1 MGVWH
6 YSTMCCVLQKFSIST
21 DVSPTSVLR
30 NLSDCLALKS
40 DKLRNTG
47 VGVTQARIYN
57 KGVVSMGIRETL
69 KKREEQREAN
79 QNGGNNDFPEGVT
92 RYVRMGK
99 HGEVNADGRTF
110 ILLADPDNWYFY
122 FVHEDKT
129 FDGKRTIHRFRKHSC
144 LHSPRETNADIT
156 QYFKPGKTECP
167 SCKVGAKRKMYAMI
181 PVYDLE
187 YGTYRV
193 IDTAEFH
200 INNIIAD
207 YDKAEKMGRKFN
219 PEYSLVGEAVHFKQV
234 DKSYSLESGEATD
247 EQVEKAKTFIGT
259 DFSYEDLANYREE
272 NDIITLLQDAEDEAI
287 DKSKLPTAANN
298 EGTPIDISDD
308 DLPF

>member
-1 MGVWH
+1 M
-6 YSTMCCVLQKFSIST
+6 
-21 DVSPTSVLR
+21 
-30 NLSDCLALKS
+30 
-40 DKLRNTG
+40 
-47 VGVTQARIYN
+47 GVTQARIYN

-99 HGEVNADGRTF
+99 RGEVNADGRTF

-144 LHSPRETNADIT
+144 LHSPRETDADIT

-167 SCKVGAKRKMYAMI
+167 SCRVGAKRKMYAMI

-187 YGTYRV
+187 YTTYRV

-247 EQVEKAKTFIGT
+247 EQIEKAKTFIGT

-272 NDIITLLQDAEDEAI
+272 NDIIALLQDAEDEAI
-287 DKSKLPTAANN
+287 DKSKLPAATSN